1 MQTLLIC
8 ILTNTVIGFIFKLYP
23 RYGVNTLQ
31 AIVVNYFVCVG
42 MAALTL
48 GENPIE
54 SNVHQQDWFPYAL
67 FLGLIFISGFNFT
80 AYTFQKFGVT
90 LTTIMQKMSI
100 VLTVPIAFYMYSEN
114 INAWKVI
121 GLLAGVVAIYL
132 TNLPKKDDF
141 SNLENIPKWM
151 FAFPVIVL
159 LISTTI
165 ESLLQYVQI
174 EILGT
179 DGGGLKFTA
188 TLFGIAGSFGLLAV
202 IAGLISGR
210 LTFSYKNIIGGIVLG
225 VPNFFSIYLIL
236 VAIKEGWEGSVFF
249 PINNVSI
256 IALSALFAY
265 LFFSEKLSKANW
277 SGVLLAIAAIGLIA
291 FGSF

>member
-67 FLGLIFISGFNFT
+67 FLGFIFISGFNFT

-165 ESLLQYVQI
+165 ESVLQYVQI
-174 EILGT
+174 EILGEG
-179 DGGGLKFTA
+179 GGGLKFTA

-210 LTFSYKNIIGGIVLG
+210 FTFSYKNVIGGIVLG

-277 SGVLLAIAAIGLIA
+277 GGVLLAIAAIGLIA